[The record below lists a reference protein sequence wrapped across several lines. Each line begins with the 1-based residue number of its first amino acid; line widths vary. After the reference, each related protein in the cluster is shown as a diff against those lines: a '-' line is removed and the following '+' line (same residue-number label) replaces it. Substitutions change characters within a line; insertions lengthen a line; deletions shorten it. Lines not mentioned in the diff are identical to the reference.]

1 MRTALIL
8 FTVAYML
15 CSMASSS
22 AHGQESSQ
30 KRGLPLSPP
39 LPFGRTGPLPQMPLD
54 LLSPVSPEV
63 NYHNGELSIVAPNS
77 TFSEILTCVRDKTG
91 AEIEIPASNERVV
104 TQLGPGPVREVLSQL
119 LNGSPFNYVLVGS
132 PTEPNSLTR
141 VVLSVR
147 MAPGVSASVH
157 RGAMP
162 RVPPIQG
169 TIGATHDASTSVNQ
183 QAIANQ
189 DQVPTPPEVTP
200 PPEGSVE
207 MTDD

>member
-8 FTVAYML
+8 FTVASMVFA
-15 CSMASSS
+15 MASSG
-22 AHGQESSQ
+22 AHGQDSQ

-63 NYHNGELSIVAPNS
+63 SYHNGELSIVAPNS
-77 TFSEILTCVRDKTG
+77 SFSEILSCVRAKTG

-104 TQLGPGPVREVLSQL
+104 THLGPGPVRDVLAQL

-157 RGAMP
+157 PGAMP
-162 RVPPIQG
+162 RVPPIQE
-169 TIGATHDASTSVNQ
+169 TIHATHDANTSVNQ

-189 DQVPTPPEVTP
+189 DQMPSPLEVTP
-200 PPEGSVE
+200 PSEGAFE
-207 MTDD
+207 MTD